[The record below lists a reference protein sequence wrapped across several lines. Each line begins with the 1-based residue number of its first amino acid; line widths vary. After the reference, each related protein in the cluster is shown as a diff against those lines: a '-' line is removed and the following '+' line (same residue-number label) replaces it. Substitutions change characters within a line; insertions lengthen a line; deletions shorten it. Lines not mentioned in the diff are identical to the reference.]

1 MLGSEQAR
9 VALVSA
15 DHQAVIGG
23 IVNRN
28 LLEIAFGQ
36 RQTLLEE
43 KQQVLKR
50 VAEYTEHT
58 AIVQRLCDHMTQIIT
73 LQIQITDQQ
82 SQRCL
87 TVLCDHSILAHQWQA
102 LI

>member
-43 KQQVLKR
+43 KQQ